1 MKNMKKKGFTLVELL
16 VVIAIVAILA
26 VVSVVGYTAFINKAH
41 ESNDRSL
48 VAQLN
53 KTLTGAEFDGPHGA
67 FEAVRAS
74 GFDVAKIEATAN
86 DQAILW
92 DNTAKEFFYTADE
105 SRTGD
110 IWIVDDA
117 VSDAYNTY
125 YVGTAD
131 IDFDGATKIIVY
143 TNDPEQN
150 IKIDAPEAHVEH
162 EGKAGT
168 IEVLAVADNSYY
180 ENGMVSNLEITAG
193 KVVING
199 TVAKVVIVEGATA
212 NVSLAAGS
220 EVVNFIVNSTSAPVV
235 VDAKATV
242 GSVATEKEEIVSQ
255 LGTIVDGADDVI
267 VDTVVDAS
275 KISDFAGGF
284 GTPDFPYIIET
295 AQQLVNISNHYDT
308 YNYYKVAAGVTSL
321 DLTGVGKI
329 YLNGSFDGNG
339 VQITNLTTALFE
351 RVGYQNSVE
360 TIKISNLTATMN
372 NTDGRALVRNIYNA
386 GNTIFENVTLHG
398 YIEGQYNMGSFYNYG
413 TANYDG
419 TGADYTVEF
428 INSKSDMTIVCTSGN
443 VAGGFLGHSYEGAGN
458 SFTLKIDAN
467 SAYTGK
473 ILTTNGKGNL
483 YFAMTSD
490 YNNALNKFI
499 INGNEVKFD
508 NGHIPAA
515 ENCGKITVVAPVKGE
530 TGYTVTPV
538 ENAVKF
544 VVFVAPQVTAY
555 DENGEKIANKAGMT
569 WSFVYAE
576 PEVSGTDA
584 VKVLD
589 LITSASIVNG
599 TDHEYGYELKDG
611 VLTIYSGRSDNYASG
626 WVTLQVSQYDAN
638 GNLLATGSL
647 NVHTFEEPSA
657 E

>member
-1 MKNMKKKGFTLVELL
+1 MKTNMKKKGFTLVELL

-74 GFDVAKIEATAN
+74 GFDVSKIEATAN

-117 VSDAYNTY
+117 VSDTYNTY

-143 TNDPEQN
+143 TNDPELN

-168 IEVLAVADNSYY
+168 IEVLAVDDHSYY
-180 ENGMVSNLEITAG
+180 ENGMVRNLEIKIPAG

-199 TVAKVVIVEGATA
+199 TVAKLVAVEGATA
-212 NVSLAAGS
+212 EISLTASS
-220 EVVNFIVNSTSAPVV
+220 EVVNFIVNSTSATVV

-242 GSVATEKEEIVSQ
+242 GSVATEEDAVVEKGLGNIV
-255 LGTIVDGADDVI
+255 TGADDVI
-267 VDTVVDAS
+267 VEGKVDAS

-284 GTPDFPYIIET
+284 GTPDFPYIIAN
-295 AQQLVNISNHYDT
+295 AQQLANISNHYDT
-308 YNYYKVAAGVTSL
+308 YNYYKVANGVTSL
-321 DLTGVGKI
+321 DLTGVGKLK
-329 YLNGSFDGNG
+329 LNGQFDGNG
-339 VQITNLTTALFE
+339 TNIVNLTTALFE
-351 RVGYQNSVE
+351 VVGVGGGDSKNDM
-360 TIKISNLTATMN
+360 KISNLTATMKVS
-372 NTDGRALVRNIYNA
+372 DGRALVRSIYHT

-398 YIEGQYNMGSFYNYG
+398 EIEGQYNMGSFYNYG
-413 TANYDG
+413 TANAPDSE
-419 TGADYTVEF
+419 GADYTVTF
-428 INSKSDMTIVCTSGN
+428 INAKSDVTLVCTTGN
-443 VAGGFLGHSYEGAGN
+443 TIGGMLGHGYEGKGN
-458 SFTLKIDAN
+458 TLTINIDKN
-467 SAYTGK
+467 SGYTGK
-473 ILTTNGKGNL
+473 MYTTTGKDCHQLMAMCSNGK
-483 YFAMTSD
+483 YV
-490 YNNALNKFI
+490 LND
-499 INGNEVKFD
+499 NEISGYTVKYPSTKLTLA
-508 NGHIPAA
+508 NP
-515 ENCGKITVVAPVKGE
+515 VAGE

-538 ENAVKF
+538 EDAATF
-544 VVFVAPQVTAY
+544 VVYLNSQLTAY
-555 DENGEKIANKAGMT
+555 DEEGNKIQNLSGITGYLEKEEMSA
-569 WSFVYAE
+569 
-576 PEVSGTDA
+576 TDGKILDNFDSA
-584 VKVLD
+584 V
-589 LITSASIVNG
+589 IVNG
-599 TDHEYGYELKDG
+599 ADYERGYEVKNG
-611 VLTIYSGRSDNYASG
+611 VLTVYTGSSSNYASG
-626 WVTLQVSQYDAN
+626 WVTLQVNQYDAE
-638 GNLLATGSL
+638 GNLLATGTL
-647 NVHTFEEPSA
+647 PVHTFDEPSA